1 MELPWY
7 ETYFGEDYL
16 RGDRHEDT
24 RLEVDGL
31 ATLLGPADGKLVLD
45 LGCGYGRH
53 GMSLLQHGYRV
64 VGLDLSPPLLRHAT
78 AGGLACVRADMR
90 SVPFLGGFHGV
101 ISMFNAFGYFEDE
114 SDNFVVLQEIE
125 AVLRPGGRLIM
136 QLVNRDYLVRT
147 FVEEEIRREDG
158 LMILE
163 EREFDV
169 VSSRVVTTTTVIDG
183 VDQRLYHSSIRVYS
197 LSELDMLLSAS
208 GLHIIE
214 VYGGLDQRVFDWNT
228 NQLVVV
234 AEKR

>member
-1 MELPWY
+1 MDLPWY

-24 RLEVDGL
+24 SLEIDGL
-31 ATLLGPADGKLVLD
+31 MTLLGPADGRLVLD

-53 GMSLLQHGYRV
+53 GLSLVQNGYRV
-64 VGLDLSPPLLRHAT
+64 VGLDLSLPLLRRAST
-78 AGGLACVRADMR
+78 GGLTCVRADMR

-101 ISMFNAFGYFEDE
+101 VSMFNAFGYFEDE
-114 SDNFVVLQEIE
+114 SENFVALQEIE
-125 AVLRPGGRLIM
+125 AVLQPGGRLIM

-169 VSSRVVTTTTVIDG
+169 VSSRVMTTTTVIDG
-183 VDQRLYHSSIRVYS
+183 VDQRVYHSSIRVYS

-208 GLHIIE
+208 GLRIIE
-214 VYGGLDQRVFDWNT
+214 VYGGLDQRLFDWNT